1 MDSEKNAMIV
11 PEDIKKEIENLLQD
25 RFEMPEEFVPGGEED
40 NFFGLRGLLQP
51 RELSYLAYILEQR
64 YGIQFSME
72 DYDDSRFYS
81 LSGLSEIVVELLE
94 KQSNLGGNS

>member
-1 MDSEKNAMIV
+1 MVGKETAKIAS
-11 PEDIKKEIENLLQD
+11 EDIKKDIESLLQE
-25 RFEMPEEFVPGGEED
+25 RFEMPEYFEPGGEED

-81 LSGLSEIVVELLE
+81 LSGLSEIVAGII
-94 KQSNLGGNS
+94 KNKPI

>member
-1 MDSEKNAMIV
+1 MVGKETAKIAS
-11 PEDIKKEIENLLQD
+11 EDIKKDIESLLQE
-25 RFEMPEEFVPGGEED
+25 RFEMPEYFEPGGEED

-81 LSGLSEIVVELLE
+81 LSGLSQIVAGII
-94 KQSNLGGNS
+94 KNNPS